1 MISVFVY
8 VCLGVEKI
16 TKMIYKDYK
25 VPTNYHFFD
34 YQTIVISIEQIRLTR
49 HPCHFQC
56 FVVAVLEKLHV
67 ERRLR

>member
-1 MISVFVY
+1 MISAFVY
-8 VCLGVEKI
+8 VCVGVEKI
-16 TKMIYKDYK
+16 TKMIYK

-34 YQTIVISIEQIRLTR
+34 YQPIVISIEQIRLTR

>member
-8 VCLGVEKI
+8 VCVGVEKI
-16 TKMIYKDYK
+16 PKMIYT
-25 VPTNYHFFD
+25 VPTNYHLFD
-34 YQTIVISIEQIRLTR
+34 YQAIVLSIEQIRLTR